1 MTNAV
6 FSHQFGSET
15 LNFYASPF
23 PAIQDIPWVDYRAMI
38 AGSASEDPEDFADF
52 AISKLDTAP
61 FLRLVREVETDA
73 GPVKIV
79 PHVIAAQT
87 LGLFDDLSVSR
98 RGALEEYLSLA
109 FQAAEK
115 VVGGSLPKLL
125 ALVAAMAAVDYE
137 HYPEAR
143 QEAPEAISE
152 PLFAGPF
159 GVAALRF
166 FASPLTDREDIPW
179 VSMSDLAYGATGN
192 IHLGKWAAENVHMSP
207 AAKVARKVQ
216 TKEGAAVLLP
226 FAMALGYLR
235 ALIRAGATVP
245 ESEMLLA
252 TLEAKAIIAAYPN
265 KTAAERHA
273 LTTAISRAGKGFYQ
287 EAAAA

>member
-6 FSHQFGSET
+6 FSRQFGSTT

-23 PAIQDIPWVDYRAMI
+23 PAIQDIPWVDYRAII
-38 AGSASEDPEDFADF
+38 AGSVSADLADF

-61 FLRLVREVETDA
+61 VLRLVREVETDA

-87 LGLFDDLSVSR
+87 LSLFDDLSVSR

-115 VVGGSLPKLL
+115 AVGGSLPKLL

-137 HYPEAR
+137 HYPEAS
-143 QEAPEAISE
+143 QEAPETISE
-152 PLFAGPF
+152 PLFTSPF

-166 FASPLTDREDIPW
+166 FGSPLTDREDIPW
-179 VSMSDLAYGATGN
+179 VSMSDLAYGATGSRK
-192 IHLGKWAAENVHMSP
+192 LATWATENVHLSP
-207 AAKVARKVQ
+207 AKNVARKVQ

-226 FAMALGYLR
+226 FALALDYLR
-235 ALIRAGATVP
+235 ALTRAGSTVP

-273 LTTAISRAGKGFYQ
+273 LTTAILRAGKGFYQ